1 MEFKVLAS
9 GSKGNCT
16 FVTCGTTSFL
26 IDIGI
31 TYHRLLRELDWM
43 GVCLSDVSFLLLTH
57 THRDHISGLSV
68 LLKHSQFRVYIR
80 EEMYPELKDI
90 LPLDRIEFYQDEMH
104 LNDITLNLIHTSH
117 DAPGSVGFL
126 FTYLEHS
133 LVYITDTGY
142 LNRKYLKL
150 LKNKE
155 IYYMESNHDE
165 KMLMDGPYP
174 YVLKQRILSDV
185 GHLSNETT
193 SEYLQELVGKDTK
206 YVVLAHLSE
215 HNNTEELAYSTTFNK
230 LKETEY
236 HPVLLVAKQE
246 EASELLEV

>member
-9 GSKGNCT
+9 GSKGNCS
-16 FVTCGTTSFL
+16 FVTCGATSFL
-26 IDIGI
+26 IDVGI
-31 TYHRLLRELDWM
+31 SYHRLLKELDLM
-43 GVCLSDVSFLLLTH
+43 EMSLSDISFLLLTH
-57 THRDHISGLSV
+57 THRDHISGLAV
-68 LLKHSQFRVYIR
+68 LVKHSTFKIYIR
-80 EEMYPELKDI
+80 EEMYPEVKDV
-90 LPLDRIEFYQDEMH
+90 LPIERIEFYQDEMH
-104 LNDITLNLIHTSH
+104 LADISLNLIHTSH

-126 FTYLEHS
+126 FSYFDHS

-155 IYYMESNHDE
+155 IYYIESNHDE

-174 YVLKQRILSDV
+174 YVIKQRILSDR

-193 SEYLQELVGKDTK
+193 GEYLQELVGNRTK

-215 HNNTEELAYSTTFNK
+215 HNNTEELAYTATFNK
-230 LKETEY
+230 LKETKY
-236 HPVLLVAKQE
+236 QPILLIAKQE

>member
-9 GSKGNCT
+9 GSKGNSS

-31 TYHRLLRELDWM
+31 TYHRLLRELDRM

-142 LNRKYLKL
+142 LNRK
-150 LKNKE
+150 
-155 IYYMESNHDE
+155 
-165 KMLMDGPYP
+165 
-174 YVLKQRILSDV
+174 
-185 GHLSNETT
+185 
-193 SEYLQELVGKDTK
+193 
-206 YVVLAHLSE
+206 
-215 HNNTEELAYSTTFNK
+215 
-230 LKETEY
+230 
-236 HPVLLVAKQE
+236 
-246 EASELLEV
+246 

>member
-9 GSKGNCT
+9 GSKGNCS

-31 TYHRLLRELDWM
+31 TYHRLLRELDRM

-104 LNDITLNLIHTSH
+104 LNGITLNLIHTSH

-155 IYYMESNHDE
+155 IYYIEEKVYVDRYHEDTGEWGQIDAWMVEDANDYFVYTGKTITVDRGYYYRVHADHFVQEGDDPME
-165 KMLMDGPYP
+165 
-174 YVLKQRILSDV
+174 
-185 GHLSNETT
+185 ETFSLT
-193 SEYLQELVGKDTK
+193 NGIMV
-206 YVVLAHLSE
+206 
-215 HNNTEELAYSTTFNK
+215 
-230 LKETEY
+230 
-236 HPVLLVAKQE
+236 P
-246 EASELLEV
+246 